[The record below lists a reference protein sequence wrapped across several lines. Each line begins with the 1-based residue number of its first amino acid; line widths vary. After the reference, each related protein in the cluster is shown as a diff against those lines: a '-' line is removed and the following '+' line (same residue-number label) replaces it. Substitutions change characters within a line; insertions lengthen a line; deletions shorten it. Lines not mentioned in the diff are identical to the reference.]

1 VAATLVRST
10 ARDLIDRRRRVW
22 ADADRIVYRDTFE
35 PVRDQDD
42 RIIVASH
49 LDRLA
54 RAEWEAS
61 QAEAPLG
68 LTQGLSFED
77 DVAELRVWLTE
88 IIGADAELLL
98 AVLVLDENQR
108 EAAQRLGLSHD
119 AARKRFQRALGR
131 LREHL
136 ASSLS
141 HSDLAGRVCLPTN
154 RMNRPEEP
162 TA

>member
-1 VAATLVRST
+1 M
-10 ARDLIDRRRRVW
+10 W

-68 LTQGLSFED
+68 LTQGLSFEH